1 MIRDRLEAQVP
12 GVFNHL
18 KKQKESRS
26 SSPKEVFT
34 KTESLRN
41 EIVIL
46 ERVLSRIDTQIESL
60 RNAKGGQQEA
70 GILQGRWSECR
81 GKLQKFKAKEQS
93 VADAEDDIEKIRIG
107 VMDLEINL
115 KSKQTNVKT
124 DGSVL
129 WLGLGQAGQSIL
141 RECLLYCLDNLN
153 DARCSALIR
162 SLGIHEQEPLYDMM
176 LGQNP
181 AWQKLGNK
189 RNVNCNVCS
198 IASFTFLR

>member
-1 MIRDRLEAQVP
+1 MNACCRALTHKLSPFETPKAAS
-12 GVFNHL
+12 
-18 KKQKESRS
+18 KK
-26 SSPKEVFT
+26 
-34 KTESLRN
+34 
-41 EIVIL
+41 
-46 ERVLSRIDTQIESL
+46 
-60 RNAKGGQQEA
+60 A

-93 VADAEDDIEKIRIG
+93 VADAEDDIEKIRID

-176 LGQNP
+176 LRSKSGVAKTREQAERELQRLFHRQLHVLAMN
-181 AWQKLGNK
+181 LGGEIDDL
-189 RNVNCNVCS
+189 VMPGEPGYFCGG
-198 IASFTFLR
+198 